1 MCTHCK
7 PARSTS
13 QDNEPRWDEPRC
25 RLSTGNMRPRARPAS
40 TTNTFIFSTYAQV
53 SMRALKG
60 LAWQARLT
68 RACHSGLPRARHSG
82 LPRACHSG
90 LPHARHS
97 GLHKSIQC
105 HVMLKSSRLCKHTS
119 MHAVVLFR
127 SHFRRSR
134 AFNAGC
140 GCVKR
145 PCIDTIIQLHRFT
158 KYATSLIS

>member
-25 RLSTGNMRPRARPAS
+25 RLSTGNTRLRARPAS
-40 TTNTFIFSTYAQV
+40 TAKTLISSTYAQV

-60 LAWQARLT
+60 LACRYGLVSL
-68 RACHSGLPRARHSG
+68 RLPRKCHSG
-82 LPRACHSG
+82 LPRACHFG
-90 LPHARHS
+90 LPRVCHS
-97 GLHKSIQC
+97 GLYKSIEC
-105 HVMLKSSRLCKHTS
+105 HVILKSSRLCKHTS
-119 MHAVVLFR
+119 MHAIVLFR